1 MAARPA
7 VVHGGVVGR
16 SRIPHRPAPVPAQG
30 YAPSV
35 PDDTSHD
42 RLPVP
47 AVDAATEVAER
58 LGPDAAIVGRP
69 QQVSQ
74 ELDIDGDGEVD
85 AVSQITRAAI
95 DTSGDGRADTF
106 LEARTTVLDLDGDNV
121 ADVVSRTETVL
132 VDIDGD
138 GTPDIIRRRRVISQD
153 TTGDGEPDVLT
164 VEEAEGFLDDQG
176 NFVPLDDDLDLEAEA
191 EGQQAGRAEPGA

>member
-1 MAARPA
+1 
-7 VVHGGVVGR
+7 
-16 SRIPHRPAPVPAQG
+16 
-30 YAPSV
+30 V
-35 PDDTSHD
+35 PDDTTHD

-74 ELDIDGDGEVD
+74 ELDMDGDGEVD

-164 VEEAEGFLDDQG
+164 VEEAEGFLDEQG
-176 NFVPLDDDLDLEAEA
+176 NFVPLDEDLDLEAEA
-191 EGQQAGRAEPGA
+191 EGQKAGPAEPGT